1 MKQEQGDNEGTQ
13 TADDK
18 QADVLADNEVHELMT
33 TAHLKLGSCWEKVHE
48 AVAKAQAIAEE
59 LAEMPGKPF
68 HLISLG
74 ADNKIYKKV
83 TGFEEDFIAYH
94 KEKGTKDP
102 EYKWPQIGD
111 DSTTYRLDLVN
122 MIQINTESG
131 KRRYVASWP
140 WHHQVWLSSFA
151 HFDKVQ

>member
-1 MKQEQGDNEGTQ
+1 
-13 TADDK
+13 
-18 QADVLADNEVHELMT
+18 MT

-122 MIQINTESG
+122 MIQINMKSG

-140 WHHQVWLSSFA
+140 
-151 HFDKVQ
+151 